1 MVAVEIAA
9 SFVAARRR
17 AHGLA
22 KFPGL
27 FPSDLEDA
35 YTIQLAAIDLWSDTI
50 AGWKVGRLSP
60 ALADRFGMDRFV
72 GPVFASGVTRLD
84 GGEEADFPVFVGGS
98 AAFEAEYVM
107 VLGEDQPPLQTG
119 VDIDQARRLV
129 GEVRIGVEVAGSP
142 LAVMSDL
149 DALASIADL
158 GNNNGQIVGPAIPLE
173 ILGDPR
179 GMTCS
184 TSIDGTLMRGA
195 TAAELPGGPLTALA
209 FALDQC
215 ARLGFPLKAGQF
227 VSTGAVTGMHWIR
240 AGQRCVADFGRF
252 GRIDCL
258 AVPVGRA

>member
-17 AHGLA
+17 GHGLA

-27 FPSDLEDA
+27 FPLGLEDA
-35 YTIQLAAIDLWSDTI
+35 YAIQLAAIELWPDAI

-60 ALADRFGMDRFV
+60 ALADRFGKDRFV
-72 GPVFASGVTRLD
+72 GPVFAGGVIRLD
-84 GGEEADFPVFVGGS
+84 KSEEADFPVFVGGS

-107 VLGEDQPPLQTG
+107 VLDKDQPSLQTG

-142 LAVMSDL
+142 LAIMPHL

-158 GNNNGQIVGPAIPLE
+158 GNNNGQIVGPAVPLD
-173 ILGDPR
+173 LLSDPR
-179 GMTCS
+179 AMTCA
-184 TSIDGTLMRGA
+184 TSIDGVLMRSA
-195 TAAELPGGPLTALA
+195 TAADLPGGPLTALA

-227 VSTGAVTGMHWIR
+227 VSTGAVTGMHWVR
-240 AGQRCVADFGRF
+240 AGQHCVADFGRF
-252 GRIDCL
+252 GKVACL